1 MLIQLLIKINCDK
14 LVTACEDLTAALA
27 YLDTSQGCLCPSA
40 MADFS
45 KLAFRL
51 LNHPAAS
58 RGNNSLSVLCGG
70 ARAEEEENIPKQ
82 ETLLKS
88 KLCKNKN
95 RELNEIM

>member
-1 MLIQLLIKINCDK
+1 
-14 LVTACEDLTAALA
+14 
-27 YLDTSQGCLCPSA
+27 

-95 RELNEIM
+95 RELNEIMWLSMKIEFSSLTFSLSPGKTIPSTSANTDK